1 MTLSEIYL
9 LASAAFAGCI
19 AAYPAISTNKR
30 WPQGALYANGL
41 AGLVYLAVMV
51 VGLGFCGGV
60 AYYEKLSWLMLL
72 WMLIASF
79 IGAAFIPVLFGSY
92 TGILAILGAIG
103 FLLLGISSMLVEWA

>member
-9 LASAAFAGCI
+9 LTSASFAGCI
-19 AAYPAISTNKR
+19 AAYPAISTNKK

-41 AGLVYLAVMV
+41 AGLVYLVVMV
-51 VGLGFCGGV
+51 VGLGFCGGL
-60 AYYEKLSWLMLL
+60 AYYDKSSWLMLL

-92 TGILAILGAIG
+92 TGILAILGAVG
-103 FLLLGISSMLVEWA
+103 FLLLGIFSILVEGV

>member
-19 AAYPAISTNKR
+19 AAYPEISTNKR
-30 WPQGALYANGL
+30 WPQGALYANGFS
-41 AGLVYLAVMV
+41 GLVYLIVMAL
-51 VGLGFCGGV
+51 GLGFCGGL

-79 IGAAFIPVLFGSY
+79 TGVAFIPVLFGSY
-92 TGILAILGAIG
+92 TGLVAILGAVG
-103 FLLLGISSMLVEWA
+103 FLLLGIISMLVDMA